1 MYGVP
6 YYGRGDFVFLI
17 PVLLLT
23 LVVVLVFFLR
33 WFNHRERM
41 AMIEKGLS
49 AYPSHP
55 GLVQDPTMLAKRS
68 LARGLTTAF
77 VGLAITLGLLTIG
90 VGPWLL
96 LGLIPLFIG
105 LAMILSHLIMLPES
119 PKRQEPKQKPQ
130 PEQPMPQQKYNV
142 EPEEQEEEQ
151 TEEMDKEQQF

>member
-1 MYGVP
+1 
-6 YYGRGDFVFLI
+6 
-17 PVLLLT
+17 
-23 LVVVLVFFLR
+23 
-33 WFNHRERM
+33 M

-68 LARGLTTAF
+68 LARGLTTAL

-96 LGLIPLFIG
+96 PGLIPLFIG

-119 PKRQEPKQKPQ
+119 PKRQEPKEKPQ
-130 PEQPMPQQKYNV
+130 PEQPIPQERTYNK
-142 EPEEQEEEQ
+142 EPEEQEKEQ